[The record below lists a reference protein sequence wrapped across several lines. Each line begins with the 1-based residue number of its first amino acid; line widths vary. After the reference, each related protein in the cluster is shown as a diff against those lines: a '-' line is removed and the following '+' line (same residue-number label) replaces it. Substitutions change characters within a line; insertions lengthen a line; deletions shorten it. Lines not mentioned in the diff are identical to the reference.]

1 MQSDHP
7 SPRARSRGLSLRRA
21 VLSAV
26 AAGALLAASAQADAQ
41 APRRYTLDEWM
52 TVSRVSSFA
61 WAPDGSIY
69 FTSNAA
75 ENGTDEI
82 FRVSVDG
89 GAPVQVS
96 RTAPGVRPE
105 PKENLVVSRDG
116 RTLFYTQARYFQN
129 IDNLFVMPAA
139 GGEARQLSFNDAI
152 IETSPAPSPDGSQL
166 AYFTRTG
173 RGTKIHLLDLA
184 APTAWPRLLDPSSKT
199 ERFPVWSPDGRR
211 MAFIRDGDVWITAM
225 DGSEAKKLVRPEHGT
240 VGSPVWSPDGTRVL
254 VSSNASGF
262 SQLGVVDVATGRLTP
277 LTYAQRETYGGSWSP
292 DGRWITYVVGDGLG
306 MGRQVMV
313 TASDGSGTPRAL
325 TRGAAVR
332 SAARFS
338 PDGRWVAY
346 IETTGNRTA
355 DVWKV
360 PATGGE
366 PRQVT
371 NSMGAVDPAQ
381 LSVPEEITYAGVD
394 NLPIPAMLYK
404 PRDFDPRKKYP
415 VIVGLHGHPGQW
427 NHTMDPMWQ
436 FWVQRGFVL
445 VAPNPRGSV
454 GFGQGFHDLHVG
466 DYGGTEFEDV
476 MGVVKWLEQQPYIDM
491 TRKATWG
498 GSGGGYM
505 SFTIAAH
512 APGVFQAQV
521 IRAPV
526 SDWKWLAMER
536 YVSPSRFATP
546 TRDPQR
552 AREEMGGAYTDIP
565 DRYEERSPLNYV
577 ENVVTPQLL
586 MHGMRDSSVPP
597 NESRRWAERMRE
609 LGKGNLIDYVE
620 YPDEDH
626 SLKRYKATVRDR
638 LDRERAFYAEH
649 LRLPELARQP

>member
-1 MQSDHP
+1 MHSDLQ
-7 SPRARSRGLSLRRA
+7 SPRARPVRPGLRPA
-21 VLSAV
+21 VLALA
-26 AAGALLAASAQADAQ
+26 AAGALLADAAQAGAQ
-41 APRRYTLDEWM
+41 APRPYTLDEWM

-82 FRVSVDG
+82 FRVSGDG
-89 GAPVQVS
+89 GPPAKVS

-105 PKENLVVSRDG
+105 PKEGLVVSADG
-116 RTLFYTQARYFQN
+116 KTLFYTQARYFQN
-129 IDNLFVMPAA
+129 IDNLFAMPAA
-139 GGEARQLSFNDAI
+139 GGEARQLTFNDAV
-152 IETSPAPSPDGSQL
+152 IETSPAPSPDGKQL

-184 APTAWPRLLDPSSKT
+184 APTAWPRLLDPSAKN
-199 ERFPVWSPDGRR
+199 ERFPAWSPDGRR
-211 MAFIRDGDVWITAM
+211 MAFIRDGDTWITGL
-225 DGSEAKKLVRPEHGT
+225 DGGEAKKLVRSEHGT

-254 VSSNASGF
+254 VSSGGSGF

-292 DGRWITYVVGDGLG
+292 DGRWVTYVVGDGLG
-306 MGRQVMV
+306 MSRQVM
-313 TASDGSGTPRAL
+313 
-325 TRGAAVR
+325 
-332 SAARFS
+332 
-338 PDGRWVAY
+338 VAY

-360 PATGGE
+360 PAAGGE

-371 NSMGAVDPAQ
+371 NSMGVVDPAR
-381 LSVPEEITYAGVD
+381 LSVPEEITYPGVD
-394 NLPIPAMLYK
+394 NLAIPAMLYR

-565 DRYEERSPLNYV
+565 ERYEERSPLNYV

-586 MHGMRDSSVPP
+586 LHGMRDSSVPP

-609 LGKGNLIDYVE
+609 LGKGDLITYVE

-626 SLKRYKATVRDR
+626 SLKRYKDTVRDR